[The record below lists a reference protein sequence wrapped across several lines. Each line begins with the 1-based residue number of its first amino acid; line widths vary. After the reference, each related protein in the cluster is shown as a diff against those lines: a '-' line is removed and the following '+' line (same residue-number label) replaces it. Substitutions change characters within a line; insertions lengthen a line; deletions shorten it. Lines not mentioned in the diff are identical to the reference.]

1 MHGTSDLAALRASLH
16 AIEAPCPRRPQ
27 PFSFGCA
34 DADKALGEKLFCGCM
49 HEVGGAAATFFSS
62 LVLARSEG
70 PILWCTR
77 EGGASRLYPP
87 GLVQAGLDPARLVL
101 VRLWSRDDL
110 LHAAHEGLRAGWHVV
125 LETSKPMELSAS
137 RRLQLAAE
145 AGGRFGI
152 ALGEGPAG
160 GGLLPSAVTRW
171 QASFGEGA
179 LWPAGLRLRLDL
191 LRNRSGRP
199 GQWMMEWNH
208 ASRTFSLVSPAS
220 NRQDREARTVIA

>member
-87 GLVQAGLDPARLVL
+87 GLV
-101 VRLWSRDDL
+101 
-110 LHAAHEGLRAGWHVV
+110 HAAHEGLRAGWHVV